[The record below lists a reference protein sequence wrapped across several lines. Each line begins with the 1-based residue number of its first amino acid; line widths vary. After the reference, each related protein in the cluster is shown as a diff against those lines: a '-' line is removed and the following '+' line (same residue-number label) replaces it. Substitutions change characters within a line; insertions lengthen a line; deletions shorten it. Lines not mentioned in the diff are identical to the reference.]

1 MSKQKFEKIYSNF
14 PNVQKNALLETIKTA
29 ETIVPHSK
37 RSIAWAMPTLVIGK
51 DYLCHVQGFKNHNS
65 FFPSSGNITK
75 LFESELNT
83 FKVSNGTIQFDKDVP
98 FPKLLLKK
106 ILLARIDEI
115 NKTYPKKSG
124 EFIEYYKNGGIK
136 SKGHYKDSKM
146 DGYWE
151 FYRLDGSL
159 MRTGTLLKGKQNGE
173 WATYDKLGKLI
184 KKTFF
189 KQI

>member
-65 FFPSSGNITK
+65 LFPSSGNITK
-75 LFESELNT
+75 LFKSELNK

-124 EFIEYYKNGGIK
+124 EFTEYYKNGGIK

-159 MRTGTLLKGKQNGE
+159 MRTGTLLKGKQYGE

-189 KQI
+189 EQI

>member
-65 FFPSSGNITK
+65 LFPSSGNITK
-75 LFESELNT
+75 LFESELNK

-159 MRTGTLLKGKQNGE
+159 MRTGTLSKGKQYGE

-189 KQI
+189 EQI

>member
-1 MSKQKFEKIYSNF
+1 MSQHNFEKFYRNFSNE
-14 PNVQKNALLETIKTA
+14 QKNALLETIQTA
-29 ETIVPHSK
+29 EKIVPQSK
-37 RSIAWAMPTLVIGK
+37 RCIAWAMPTLIIGS

-75 LFESELNT
+75 LFKSELSK

-98 FPKLLLKK
+98 FPKLLMKK

-115 NKTYPKKSG
+115 NNTYPRKSG
-124 EFIEYYKNGGIK
+124 QFIEYYKNGGVK

-151 FYRLDGSL
+151 FYRLDGSI
-159 MRTGTLLKGKQNGE
+159 MRTGTLIKGVQHGE
-173 WATYDKLGKLI
+173 WATFDKLGKLI
-184 KKTFF
+184 KKSIF
-189 KQI
+189 

>member
-37 RSIAWAMPTLVIGK
+37 RSIAWAMPTLLIGK

-65 FFPSSGNITK
+65 LFPSSGNITK
-75 LFESELNT
+75 LFESELNK

-106 ILLARIDEI
+106 ILLARIEEI

-159 MRTGTLLKGKQNGE
+159 MRTGTLLKGKQYGE

-189 KQI
+189 EQI

>member
-1 MSKQKFEKIYSNF
+1 MSEQKFEKIYINF

-65 FFPSSGNITK
+65 LFPSSGNITK
-75 LFESELNT
+75 LFESELNK
-83 FKVSNGTIQFDKDVP
+83 FIVSNGTIQFDKNVP

-106 ILLARIDEI
+106 ILLARIEEI

-136 SKGHYKDSKM
+136 SKGHYKDFKM

-159 MRTGTLLKGKQNGE
+159 MRTGTLIKGKQYGE

-189 KQI
+189 EQI

>member
-75 LFESELNT
+75 LFESELKK

-124 EFIEYYKNGGIK
+124 EFIEYYINGGIK

-189 KQI
+189 